1 MIKCELAICSSFYR
15 YYEKTDIQT
24 FNSIMI
30 VLEMD
35 TSDTQYNLKGGG
47 WVTSVTT
54 TTEE

>member
-1 MIKCELAICSSFYR
+1 MYD
-15 YYEKTDIQT
+15 YERTGIQT
-24 FNSIMI
+24 VSFIMI